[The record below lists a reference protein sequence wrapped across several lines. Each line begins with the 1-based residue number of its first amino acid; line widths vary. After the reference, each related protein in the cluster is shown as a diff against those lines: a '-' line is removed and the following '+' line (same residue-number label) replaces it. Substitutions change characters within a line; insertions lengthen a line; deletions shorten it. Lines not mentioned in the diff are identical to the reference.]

1 MTNIIMNKTRIVG
14 KVRVGF
20 DDRGLRL
27 LSFKKFGIPEEGL
40 ALVFKPKD
48 ATPKSILRIKGL
60 VQDFERAVEQYSSNP
75 RRIEL
80 LDKLEIL
87 MKKLCGKI
95 GQLEKLAAKE
105 GNSDDTVLARRAL
118 HLIDDYCGVAVFQ
131 QRVSSQFKNVRANVS
146 ILGC

>member
-1 MTNIIMNKTRIVG
+1 MNKTRIVG
-14 KVRVGF
+14 KVRIGF
-20 DDRGLRL
+20 DEQGFRRI
-27 LSFKKFGIPEEGL
+27 SFRKFGIKEEGL

-48 ATPKSILRIKGL
+48 TTPKSILRIKGL
-60 VQDFERAVEQYSSNP
+60 VQDFERVLEQYSNNP

-80 LDKLEIL
+80 LDKLERL

-105 GNSDDTVLARRAL
+105 GNSDDVVLARRAL
-118 HLIDDYCGVAVFQ
+118 HLIDNYCGVAVFQ
-131 QRVSSQFKNVRANVS
+131 QRVSPLIDTGARVNMS